1 VPEKLAIRQFHP
13 QRPLHI
19 LGYEYTDTGKQA
31 IVMAGKRR
39 RVSNPLALA
48 VLASLRERPMHP
60 YEMAATMRSQGKER
74 SIKLNYGSLYTVV
87 DNLAKHGLIEAMEA
101 SREGRRPER
110 TVYRLTDE
118 GRAELED
125 WLTELLGT
133 PVKEYPQFEAAL
145 AEIAV
150 LPPDQVR
157 DVLEHRV
164 EALEQAVAQQR
175 AETAQLTWLPR
186 LFLLENEYHLAIRE
200 AELAWVRGLAEQLRD
215 GSFPLMKEKGA
226 ADLTQNASRPPARC
240 GNTWPGADPRT
251 DPAGTRSDRVVAAQ
265 GYSVSSSR
273 TGSASRPAWRNTYMS
288 TQAQDAGL
296 ARATHPRALAIEA
309 RDLVKTYPKGVRALD
324 GLSFAVQ
331 EGTIFGLL
339 GPNGAGKSTTVKILT
354 TLAQADAGSASVAGL
369 DVHAQAAA
377 VRRAIGVVAQRSGA
391 DPTATGRENLL
402 LSGRIQ
408 GLRGRELGRRAGELL
423 ARFDLAEAAG
433 RMVLTYSGG
442 LQ

>member
-1 VPEKLAIRQFHP
+1 ME
-13 QRPLHI
+13 
-19 LGYEYTDTGKQA
+19 
-31 IVMAGKRR
+31 GKRR
-39 RVSNPLALA
+39 KVANPLALA
-48 VLASLRERPMHP
+48 VLATLRERPMHP

-200 AELAWVRGLAEQLRD
+200 AELAWVRGLAQQLRD
-215 GSFPLMKEKGA
+215 GSFPLMKEW
-226 ADLTQNASRPPARC
+226 DHWT
-240 GNTWPGADPRT
+240 
-251 DPAGTRSDRVVAAQ
+251 
-265 GYSVSSSR
+265 R
-273 TGSASRPAWRNTYMS
+273 TGEFPP
-288 TQAQDAGL
+288 GL
-296 ARATHPRALAIEA
+296 AAELYEA
-309 RDLVKTYPKGVRALD
+309 GGRTPPEESAPKESGP
-324 GLSFAVQ
+324 G
-331 EGTIFGLL
+331 EG
-339 GPNGAGKSTTVKILT
+339 
-354 TLAQADAGSASVAGL
+354 
-369 DVHAQAAA
+369 
-377 VRRAIGVVAQRSGA
+377 
-391 DPTATGRENLL
+391 GR
-402 LSGRIQ
+402 
-408 GLRGRELGRRAGELL
+408 
-423 ARFDLAEAAG
+423 
-433 RMVLTYSGG
+433 
-442 LQ
+442 